1 MAEGRLAGAD
11 QIGLKV
17 GRVVNKFKMA
27 KHLHVTI
34 TDTAAMM
41 PPMFASEKKSAGEV
55 TKLSLPETDDDHR
68 RVIAVVT
75 FLEAR

>member
-1 MAEGRLAGAD
+1 MAEGQLAGAD

-17 GRVVNKFKMA
+17 GRVVNKFKIA
-27 KHLHVTI
+27 KHLHVAI

-55 TKLSLPETDDDHR
+55 TKLSLPETDEDHR
-68 RVIAVVT
+68 RVLAVVT

>member
-11 QIGLKV
+11 QSGLKV
-17 GRVVNKFKMA
+17 GRVVNKFKM
-27 KHLHVTI
+27 TI

-68 RVIAVVT
+68 RVLAVVT